1 MVKSGE
7 RIRKRV
13 TITTVYVRD
22 YAVNP
27 SYHYNTIQHSQTNQ
41 MHAPMM
47 CNFHNILLHSA
58 RIGR

>member
-27 SYHYNTIQHSQTNQ
+27 SYHYNTI
-41 MHAPMM
+41 
-47 CNFHNILLHSA
+47 
-58 RIGR
+58 